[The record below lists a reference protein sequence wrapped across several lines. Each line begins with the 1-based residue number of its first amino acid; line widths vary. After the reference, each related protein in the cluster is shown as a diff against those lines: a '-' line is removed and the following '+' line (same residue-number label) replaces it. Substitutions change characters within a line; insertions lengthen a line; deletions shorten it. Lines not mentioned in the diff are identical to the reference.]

1 MDEEIVHQ
9 ILDELLSALEPLDTH
24 SAALLQFL
32 KAKGIATDEDLAP
45 FLEQAGNA
53 SNVRWL
59 AARVR
64 INSLI
69 SSAMKITET
78 KPTETKLAETT
89 PAQPQSENEGNQGA
103 KSELPAENSQ
113 ESRDGKQASPASQR
127 TENPASAK
135 DKDKDRDRDKDKN
148 KERNNKA
155 ESKPAQ
161 ADQDAK
167 QFTKPLSNPA
177 SNKDAKKDAA

>member
-1 MDEEIVHQ
+1 MDEAIVHQ

-89 PAQPQSENEGNQGA
+89 PAQRQSENESNQSA
-103 KSELPAENSQ
+103 KSELPAENTQ
-113 ESRDGKQASPASQR
+113 ESRDGKQASPASQG

-135 DKDKDRDRDKDKN
+135 DKDKDKDK
-148 KERNNKA
+148 KIERNNKA
-155 ESKPAQ
+155 ERKPTQ

-177 SNKDAKKDAA
+177 SNKDPKKDAA